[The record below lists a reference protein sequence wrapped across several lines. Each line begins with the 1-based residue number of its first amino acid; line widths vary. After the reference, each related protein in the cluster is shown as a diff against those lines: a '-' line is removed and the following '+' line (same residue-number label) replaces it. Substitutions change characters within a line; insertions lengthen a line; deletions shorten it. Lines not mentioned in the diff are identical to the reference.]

1 MMDLDQLQQTHSGY
15 REHAEQSNF
24 HYRSY
29 IGGELY
35 KKGEYL
41 TRYIGEENGPGDQ
54 YTKRLHSTPL
64 DNQVATTIDI
74 YRSMLFKNVPQRTLG
89 LLNNN
94 PLVDDWMKDTDQ
106 EGQSMN
112 SFMKTANDLA
122 MVMGNVWILV
132 DKPSYAVE
140 TAAQEQEMGIRAY
153 TVMYSPT
160 NVLDYVYER
169 NVAGKKVLEYIK
181 VVESNNNFQT
191 KITCWYAD
199 TVCKYTIGKDDL
211 GNLTEIT
218 EFNEYVNPLG
228 YVPFVCHAPLKS
240 PEMGMGYSLVA
251 DVANAQKYVYNL
263 YSELEQTIR
272 ISSHPTL
279 VKTPSADATAG
290 AGGIVTIQ
298 EDMDPNLKPYVL
310 QSSPATVTGILSTIQ
325 EVSESVK
332 RMTHTSSFQATKEA
346 KSGVALKVEQ
356 NLLSARLSDISDT
369 IRETEIKL
377 WNMWAD
383 WQALALPED
392 FEILYSDMFDVTD
405 ETVELDFLLKA
416 RASGVQSAAFQ
427 HEIDKKIVQLVVEDD
442 QFANQIFEETEDT
455 EPFEPH
461 DMVSPSGEL
470 VRANTEQDHLTLMDQ
485 GYTHLD
491 D

>member
-1 MMDLDQLQQTHSGY
+1 MMDLDQLQQTHAGY
-15 REHAEQSNF
+15 EQHARQSNY

-35 KKGEYL
+35 KKGQYL
-41 TRYIGEENGPGDQ
+41 THYIGEDAGPGDQ
-54 YTKRLHSTPL
+54 YSKRLDSTML

-74 YRSMLFKNVPQRTLG
+74 YRSMLFKNLPTRTLG

-94 PLVDDWMKDTDQ
+94 PLVDDWIKDTDQ
-106 EGQSMN
+106 EGQSLN

-140 TAAQEQEMGIRAY
+140 TQAQEIEMGIRAY
-153 TVMYSPT
+153 AALYSPT
-160 NVLDYVYER
+160 NVLDYMYER
-169 NVAGKKVLEYIK
+169 NVAGKKELKYIK
-181 VVESNNNFQT
+181 VVESNNNLQT
-191 KITCWYAD
+191 KITCWYPD
-199 TVCKYTIGKDDL
+199 LVCKYTVGKDDL

-218 EFNEYVNPLG
+218 DFEEYRNPLG

-240 PEMGMGYSLVA
+240 PEMGIGYSLIS
-251 DVANAQKYVYNL
+251 DVSTAQKYIYNL
-263 YSELEQTIR
+263 YSELDQTIK

-279 VKTPSADATAG
+279 VKTPSTDANAG
-290 AGGIVTIQ
+290 AGSIVTIQ
-298 EDMDPNLKPYVL
+298 EDMDPQLKPYLL
-310 QSSPATVTGILSTIQ
+310 QPSPATVQGILSTIQ
-325 EVSESVK
+325 EVSESIK

-369 IRETEIKL
+369 IRETEVAM
-377 WNMWAD
+377 WNIWAN
-383 WQALALPED
+383 WQAVTLPED

-405 ETVELDFLLKA
+405 ETAELDFLMKA
-416 RASGVQSAAFQ
+416 RASGVRSERFQ
-427 HEIDKKIVQLVVEDD
+427 TEIDKKIVQLVVEDD
-442 QFANQIFEETEDT
+442 QFANEIFEETETD
-455 EPFEPH
+455 FEPH
-461 DMVSPSGEL
+461 DMVSPTGEV
-470 VRANTEQDHLTLMDQ
+470 VRANTEQEHLTLMDQ